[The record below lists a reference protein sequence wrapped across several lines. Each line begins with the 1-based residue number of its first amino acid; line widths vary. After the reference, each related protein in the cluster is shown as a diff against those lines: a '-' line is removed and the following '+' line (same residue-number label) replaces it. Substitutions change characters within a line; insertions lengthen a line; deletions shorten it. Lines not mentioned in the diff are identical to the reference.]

1 MPQYFV
7 KVIKLTLALFLGCAF
22 FVAATGCTHMSN
34 ADMASSSS
42 TTDTNALM
50 IRGQAS
56 SSDADNTSK
65 NDRDRS
71 SNTLTSGDQGNSPED
86 RDLTQKIRHSLVAN
100 TDYSI
105 NAKNIKIITVNGRV
119 TLRGPVNS
127 EAEKSGV
134 LALARNS
141 TGDGNV
147 DDQLEIKSNQ

>member
-1 MPQYFV
+1 MAQYFV
-7 KVIKLTLALFLGCAF
+7 KVIKLNFALLILGCA

-34 ADMASSSS
+34 TDVASSSS

-50 IRGQAS
+50 IQGQAS
-56 SSDADNTSK
+56 SSDSDNTGK

-71 SNTLTSGDQGNSPED
+71 GNTLTAGDQGNSPED
-86 RDLTQKIRHSLVAN
+86 RDLTQKIRHSLIAN
-100 TDYSI
+100 TDYSTT
-105 NAKNIKIITVNGRV
+105 AKNIKIITVNGRV

-134 LALARNS
+134 LALARNIA
-141 TGDGNV
+141 GDGNV